1 MKILVTGS
9 CGFIGS
15 HVCEKLLKI
24 GDTVLGIDNMN
35 DVIYPSSYKLK
46 NKQRLLQYK
55 NYIHK
60 TDDLLEKNYIHRFLP
75 DIIIHLA
82 GYANV
87 RKSEEI
93 PHDFVINNVEVT
105 TLLLNDI
112 AKLEDK
118 KPLFIYASSSSVYGN
133 NPNVP
138 YIEEDGNIRTN
149 IVSKYALTKKMC
161 EDMVDLYCR
170 TNGITA
176 IGLRFFTVYGPR
188 GRPDM
193 AIMNFL
199 KNIHDEKPITVY
211 EDQEGRISMRDFT
224 YISDIVEGIY
234 ACLFLGMKKGTHEI
248 YNLGGEHSVQLQE
261 MITICEEICG
271 KRAIIE
277 KKVKPECDVLVT
289 FANINKARRDL
300 GYSPSV
306 GLKEGI
312 YKTYEWLYLAPPF

>member
-1 MKILVTGS
+1 MKIIVTGS

-24 GDTVLGIDNMN
+24 GDVVLGIDNMN
-35 DVIYPSSYKLK
+35 DAIYPSSYKLE
-46 NKQRLLQYK
+46 NQQRLLQYK

-93 PHDFVINNVEVT
+93 PDRFVSNNVEVT

-112 AKLEDK
+112 AIMKDK

-133 NPNVP
+133 NPLIP
-138 YIEEDGNIRTN
+138 YTEDDECNN

-161 EDMVDLYCR
+161 EDMVGLFCR

-176 IGLRFFTVYGPR
+176 VGLRFFTVYGPR

-193 AIMNFL
+193 AIMKFL

-211 EDQEGRISMRDFT
+211 EDPEGRISMRDFT

-234 ACLFLGMKKGTHEI
+234 ACMFLKLEKGRHEI
-248 YNLGGEHSVQLQE
+248 YNLGGDHCVELQD
-261 MITICEEICG
+261 MITICQEVCG
-271 KRAIIE
+271 KHAIIE

-289 FANINKARRDL
+289 CANINKARRDL
-300 GYSPSV
+300 GYSPRV

-312 YKTYEWLYLAPPF
+312 QETFNSLYNIEK

>member
-1 MKILVTGS
+1 MKIIVTGS

-35 DVIYPSSYKLK
+35 DAIYPSSYKFE
-46 NKQRLLQYK
+46 NVNRLLQYK

-60 TDDLLEKNYIHRFLP
+60 TDDLLERNYIHRFLP

-93 PHDFVINNVEVT
+93 PHDFVTNNVKVT

-112 AKLEDK
+112 AKLVDK

-138 YIEEDGNIRTN
+138 YKEEDGNIRNN

-199 KNIHDEKPITVY
+199 KNIRDEKPITMY
-211 EDQEGRISMRDFT
+211 EDKEGRVPMRDFT

-234 ACLFLGMKKGTHEI
+234 ACLFLALEKGKHEI
-248 YNLGGEHSVQLQE
+248 FNLGGDHCIPINDL
-261 MITICEEICG
+261 IRICEEVCG
-271 KRAIIE
+271 KSAIIE
-277 KKVKPECDVLVT
+277 KKRKPDCDVLVT
-289 FANINKARRDL
+289 FANIDKARNEL
-300 GYSPSV
+300 GYSPRV
-306 GLKEGI
+306 NIKEGI
-312 YKTYEWLYLAPPF
+312 EKTFLSLK